1 MPTSGHFIFIPAV
14 FMLGALFGY
23 IMASRASA
31 DRAAMETRREE
42 QRKAAREERAAR
54 KAASASATET
64 D

>member
-23 IMASRASA
+23 IMANRASA
-31 DRAAMETRREE
+31 DRASMEARREE

-54 KAASASATET
+54 KAKRAAE
-64 D
+64 

>member
-23 IMASRASA
+23 IMANRASA
-31 DRAAMETRREE
+31 DRASMESRREE

-54 KAASASATET
+54 KAKRAAE
-64 D
+64 

>member
-23 IMASRASA
+23 IMANRAAA
-31 DRAAMETRREE
+31 DRVAMELRREE

-54 KAASASATET
+54 KAKRTAE
-64 D
+64 